1 MDALGDERLYLRLD
15 GDGACAPGTGS
26 PAGTLRDFVLR
37 PELREHVSH
46 IAVYREDHAAPV
58 NERVLPDGSVHLVF
72 SFGDAPQVDGQP
84 GEAMAAVGAST
95 RPALLTLRGRMH
107 GISVGLNAA
116 AAASLLGCPA
126 HEIAE
131 GAVGLD
137 ELWGHEAGTLY
148 ERLATARDDRT
159 RIRLLQAEL
168 SHRIAACETGQSRQ
182 TRAAARLIAEGGGRR
197 ALGEVA
203 QAVGLSDRRL
213 QQLFRQHV
221 GLSPRAFG
229 RVARLHGCLRE
240 LRRSPAPRWAELAVD
255 AGYFD
260 QSHLVNEFRALC
272 GLTPGL
278 FLARAAVS
286 QTSKTPG

>member
-1 MDALGDERLYLRLD
+1 MGARGDERLYLRLD

-26 PAGTLRDFVLR
+26 PPGTLRDFALH
-37 PELREHVSH
+37 PELHEHVSH
-46 IAVYREDHAAPV
+46 IAVYREEHATPV
-58 NERVLPDGSVHLVF
+58 TERVLPDGSVHLVF
-72 SFGDAPQVDGQP
+72 SFGDSPLVDGRS

-95 RPALLTLRGRMH
+95 RPALLTLHGRMH
-107 GISVGLNAA
+107 GISVGLDAA

-131 GAVGLD
+131 RAVALG
-137 ELWGHEAGTLY
+137 ELWGGEAAALY
-148 ERLATARDDRT
+148 ERLAEARDDAT
-159 RIRLLQAEL
+159 RIRLLQHEL
-168 SHRIAACETGQSRQ
+168 SRRIAASDTGSCRQ
-182 TRAAARLIAEGGGRR
+182 ARAATRLIAQAGGRR
-197 ALGEVA
+197 SPGEVA
-203 QAVGLSDRRL
+203 RAVGLSDRRL

-272 GLTPGL
+272 GLTPTL
-278 FLARAAVS
+278 FLERSAVS
-286 QTSKTPG
+286 QTSKTPD